1 MLRVDESNVWT
12 LLQQQKSDCKKIT
25 WNFGELGQH
34 MWGGPCLHKSR
45 ELLPWNHM
53 GQHPHFPHPLRNMG
67 RGRCIH
73 WSSHKM
79 CYQSAKVGSNCHLNL
94 RTRVKIRVLLVMK
107 LMMMNQVRK
116 VKAQVKV
123 DQQACSKLL
132 PCNEQAPRRA
142 CWVFLIKA
150 LQLLHPDHCKL
161 SLVSSAWYHFS
172 LGLSSLTLSGSWLE
186 CLALLEN
193 FAIAAAKQKP
203 PLVQANRITPGLLN
217 YKRFHRM
224 AEECDLHLELAK
236 LTIPNLWQQL
246 LMQVSPVD
254 IKLTY
259 ALGSIIP
266 HLFDVRK
273 KKETSWR
280 ISRQSI
286 QMIL

>member
-1 MLRVDESNVWT
+1 MHTHHHPVSSPSHSLNQNLRIHMWTQTRKFTFFHGLCSLTKWVFMIMFRVDEYNVWT
-12 LLQQQKSDCKKIT
+12 LMQQQKSTCKKIT
-25 WNFGELGQH
+25 WNFWEIGQH

-45 ELLPWNHM
+45 GLLPWNYM

-94 RTRVKIRVLLVMK
+94 RTRVKIHVLLMMN

-132 PCNEQAPRRA
+132 PCSEQALPRA
-142 CWVFLIKA
+142 CWVFLMKA

-161 SLVSSAWYHFS
+161 SSVSSAWYQFS

-186 CLALLEN
+186 WLGLLEN

-203 PLVQANRITPGLLN
+203 PWVQANHINTR
-217 YKRFHRM
+217 
-224 AEECDLHLELAK
+224 
-236 LTIPNLWQQL
+236 
-246 LMQVSPVD
+246 
-254 IKLTY
+254 
-259 ALGSIIP
+259 
-266 HLFDVRK
+266 
-273 KKETSWR
+273 TS
-280 ISRQSI
+280 
-286 QMIL
+286 